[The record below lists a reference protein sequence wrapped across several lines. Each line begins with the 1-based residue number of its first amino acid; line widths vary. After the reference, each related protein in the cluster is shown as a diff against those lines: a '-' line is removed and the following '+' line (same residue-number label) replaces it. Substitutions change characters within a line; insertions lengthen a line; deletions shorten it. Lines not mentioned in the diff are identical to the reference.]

1 LSVVDTDRAVG
12 RGIGR
17 NWIWLVGLLLIVVL
31 VVTGCSGASE
41 ASVKRGVSQG
51 SYALDFTLEAPDGRV
66 ASLSDYGGSVVLV
79 NFWATWC
86 PPCRDEIPH
95 FEEAYRAYK
104 DEGLVVLGV
113 NYQESAAEIE
123 PFVEGLGITYP
134 ILLDE
139 SGMVAKEYRA
149 VGLPTSVFVDRDG
162 VIQVRHSGYLSEG
175 QLEQYLSKLLLAQ

>member
-1 LSVVDTDRAVG
+1 LSGIDTSKVVG
-12 RGIGR
+12 RDIGR
-17 NWIWLVGLLLIVVL
+17 NWFWLVGLLLIVAL

-41 ASVKRGVSQG
+41 ASVKKGVSQG
-51 SYALDFTLEAPDGRV
+51 SYALDFTLEALDGSE
-66 ASLSDYGGSVVLV
+66 ASLSDYAGSVVLV

-95 FEEAYRAYK
+95 FEEAYQAYQ

-113 NYQESAAEIE
+113 NYQESAAEVE
-123 PFVEGLGITYP
+123 PFVQGFGVTYP

-139 SGMVAKEYRA
+139 SGMLAKEYRA
-149 VGLPTSVFVDRDG
+149 VGLPTSVLVDRDG

-175 QLEQYLSKLLLAQ
+175 QLEQYLSELLPAQ

>member
-1 LSVVDTDRAVG
+1 VSGVRTGKAVG
-12 RGIGR
+12 RGIDRKWG
-17 NWIWLVGLLLIVVL
+17 WLVGLLWILAL

-51 SYALDFTLEAPDGRV
+51 SYALDFTLETLDGSE

-95 FEEAYRAYK
+95 FEEAYRAHK
-104 DEGLVVLGV
+104 DEGFVVLGV
-113 NYQESAAEIE
+113 NYQESAAEVE
-123 PFVEGLGITYP
+123 RFVERLGVTYP